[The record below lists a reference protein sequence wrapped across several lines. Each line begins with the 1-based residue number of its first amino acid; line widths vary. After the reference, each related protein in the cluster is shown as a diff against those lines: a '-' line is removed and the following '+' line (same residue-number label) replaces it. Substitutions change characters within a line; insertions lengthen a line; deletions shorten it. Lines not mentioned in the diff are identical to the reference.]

1 MNLYTKLFVLGLL
14 MTALLAGCASDPNIE
29 SAKLNLRNADYQ
41 GVIEAAERALEVN
54 PNNPDAYYYMGAAY
68 LDRATDKPVPERVS
82 DLEMAHENMM
92 QAHELYQEQDISSN
106 ESESAVELLKNRWRT
121 EFNNGLVQIRP
132 DEDSGVA
139 PENYE
144 PSDEEYDLAID
155 HVKNS
160 YAVMP
165 DSTVSLEVL
174 SELYYSKGD
183 VANAAVYGER
193 AIEQSEEPSL
203 ALYQRQASY
212 YQMLEENTKLM
223 DFLERSREIFP
234 DEIYFVES
242 QVDLLRNMGENEQ
255 AMEILAELIE
265 INPNN
270 PQYRMVYGNGVYTQF
285 LDMTE
290 EVDAL
295 YDEYYDLQSDFR
307 TAVRANN
314 TSRIENLESQMD
326 SLAERIISRNE
337 ESLEV
342 ASRAAEEFM
351 AAYEIEPNNPDITY
365 TLGEINENR
374 GLVLTNQANS
384 LYSGDESRVNELQ
397 QRAQDFFSDALP
409 YYQET
414 AEMEEDNPQ
423 IWLKLYGIYTRLGMT
438 EEAAAAQEKAESMF

>member
-41 GVIEAAERALEVN
+41 GVIEAAERALEEN

-82 DLEMAHENMM
+82 DLEKAHENMM
-92 QAHELYQEQDISSN
+92 RAHELYQEQDISSN
-106 ESESAVELLKNRWRT
+106 ESESAVELLKNRWRV
-121 EFNNGLVQIRP
+121 EFNDGLVQIRP
-132 DEDSGVA
+132 SEESDVA
-139 PENYE
+139 PEDYE
-144 PSDEEYDLAID
+144 PSDEEFELAID
-155 HVKNS
+155 HIENS

-165 DSTVSLEVL
+165 DSTISLEVL

-183 VANAAVYGER
+183 VANAAVYAER
-193 AIEQSEEPSL
+193 AIDQAEEPSL
-203 ALYQRQASY
+203 SLYQRQASY
-212 YQMLEENTKLM
+212 YQMLEENEKLM
-223 DFLERSREIFP
+223 DFLEQSREVFP
-234 DEIYFVES
+234 DEIFFVES
-242 QVDLLRNMGENEQ
+242 QVDLLRNMGEEEQ

-265 INPNN
+265 INPEN

-290 EVDAL
+290 EVDAF
-295 YDEYYDLQSDFR
+295 YDEYFDLRSDFR

-314 TSRIENLESQMD
+314 TSEIETLESRMD
-326 SLAERIISRNE
+326 ELEERIINQNE
-337 ESLEV
+337 KSLEV

-351 AAYEIEPNNPDITY
+351 AAYEIEPDNPDITY

-384 LYSGDESRVNELQ
+384 LYSGDESQVDDLQ
-397 QRAQDFFSDALP
+397 QRAQEFFSNALP
-409 YYQET
+409 FYQET
-414 AEMEEDNPQ
+414 AELEENNPQ

-438 EEAAAAQEKAESMF
+438 EEAEEAQSKAESMF